1 MTPLR
6 LLFAEDNEDIREIVK
21 LFLQTI
27 LPADSYTL
35 TLVEDGGAALTHLRA
50 HPTDVS
56 FLDLSMPVLDGW
68 TLAATIKADPALAK
82 TILIAVTAHVMEK
95 DRKRAVEVGFD
106 DFLKKPIYP
115 ETLQEVLER
124 HVGSRG
130 QGAA

>member
-1 MTPLR
+1 MRSEVPREAVRPRSRERGHPEPGGMPMTPLR

-50 HPTDVS
+50 HSTDVA

-68 TLAATIKADPALAK
+68 TLAATIKADPA
-82 TILIAVTAHVMEK
+82 
-95 DRKRAVEVGFD
+95 
-106 DFLKKPIYP
+106 
-115 ETLQEVLER
+115 
-124 HVGSRG
+124 
-130 QGAA
+130 